1 MGVAAAFDEALTRQA
16 PMVSPKRGT
25 MRYSN
30 HIMTRNGWVGHAG
43 YGGQFLMVNM
53 ANGRVAAF
61 LSVLENES
69 GYDEDYMLDVI
80 TKLEAL
86 CVG

>member
-1 MGVAAAFDEALTRQA
+1 LAGKPDTHCPTPSRNCITVNATLDTACAAEVAPAT
-16 PMVSPKRGT
+16 
-25 MRYSN
+25 
-30 HIMTRNGWVGHAG
+30 
-43 YGGQFLMVNM
+43 
-53 ANGRVAAF
+53 GRVAAF

-86 CVG
+86 CVA

>member
-1 MGVAAAFDEALTRQA
+1 MHGADWALL
-16 PMVSPKRGT
+16 PSIGNVPPF
-25 MRYSN
+25 
-30 HIMTRNGWVGHAG
+30 NGWVGHAG
-43 YGGQFLMVNM
+43 YGGQFLMINM
-53 ANGRVAAF
+53 ASERVAAF
-61 LSVLENES
+61 LSMLENES

>member
-1 MGVAAAFDEALTRQA
+1 MATAREQQA
-16 PMVSPKRGT
+16 KARKV
-25 MRYSN
+25 
-30 HIMTRNGWVGHAG
+30 AG

-53 ANGRVAAF
+53 TSGRVAAF

>member
-1 MGVAAAFDEALTRQA
+1 
-16 PMVSPKRGT
+16 
-25 MRYSN
+25 
-30 HIMTRNGWVGHAG
+30 
-43 YGGQFLMVNM
+43 MVNM
-53 ANGRVAAF
+53 ASGRVAAF

-86 CVG
+86 CVE

>member
-1 MGVAAAFDEALTRQA
+1 MINLA
-16 PMVSPKRGT
+16 S
-25 MRYSN
+25 
-30 HIMTRNGWVGHAG
+30 
-43 YGGQFLMVNM
+43 
-53 ANGRVAAF
+53 GRVAAF